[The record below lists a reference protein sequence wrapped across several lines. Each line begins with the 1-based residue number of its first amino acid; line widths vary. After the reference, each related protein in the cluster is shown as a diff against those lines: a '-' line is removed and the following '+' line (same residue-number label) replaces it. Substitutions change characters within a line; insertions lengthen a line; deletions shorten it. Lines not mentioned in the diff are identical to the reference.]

1 MASRWGLV
9 GVILSVSLL
18 VQFASSARAQEAGAA
33 ESISLTTRDGVQLK
47 ISYFPGTARK
57 GSPQAKQTTPVVF
70 LHDYKGSRA
79 VFATLVQ
86 KLQATGKGEGKRP
99 IFAALTVDLRGHG
112 ESTKVANNP
121 QVELS
126 SAKLNKEDLIAMASY
141 DLDAVRNFLVAKND
155 EGELNLN
162 KLCLV
167 GSGMGASV
175 AANWALADWSYPP
188 LAVGKQG
195 QDVKAI
201 VMISPRWTYNGLLMQ
216 GPMQFRALKERVAWM
231 IVYGDKDPKFQSDAV
246 RINKQLERFHPAT
259 DDTGAKRT
267 SGLTVLKLN
276 TRLQSDSLLTQ
287 VGVSADDQII
297 KFLTENVANTQQ
309 EWISR
314 RNRLP

>member
-1 MASRWGLV
+1 MVTRPKVVWFILLAALQLACLAPHSASAV
-9 GVILSVSLL
+9 EVV
-18 VQFASSARAQEAGAA
+18 
-33 ESISLTTRDGVQLK
+33 SLTTRDGVQLK

-167 GSGMGASV
+167 GSGMAASV
-175 AANWALADWSYPP
+175 AANWALTDWSYPP

-201 VMISPRWTYNGLLMQ
+201 VMISPRWTY
-216 GPMQFRALKERVAWM
+216 
-231 IVYGDKDPKFQSDAV
+231 
-246 RINKQLERFHPAT
+246 
-259 DDTGAKRT
+259 
-267 SGLTVLKLN
+267 SG
-276 TRLQSDSLLTQ
+276 
-287 VGVSADDQII
+287 
-297 KFLTENVANTQQ
+297 
-309 EWISR
+309 
-314 RNRLP
+314 